1 MFDVCLQFV
10 GPVKCFAAEH
20 ARKHKCIKRLF
31 LRSTVTA
38 HMDKG
43 KLHPYVHEIQ
53 FCQGNPVGYS
63 SGDQNILERK
73 KSNEDPQRNR
83 IFLLSSLVYNLEI
96 FSR

>member
-1 MFDVCLQFV
+1 
-10 GPVKCFAAEH
+10 
-20 ARKHKCIKRLF
+20 
-31 LRSTVTA
+31 
-38 HMDKG
+38 MDKG
-43 KLHPYVHEIQ
+43 KLHPHVHEIQ

-63 SGDQNILERK
+63 SGDQNMLERK

>member
-1 MFDVCLQFV
+1 MCVYNLLVLLSVLLQNTQGNINASKGFSCEV
-10 GPVKCFAAEH
+10 LSP
-20 ARKHKCIKRLF
+20 
-31 LRSTVTA
+31 T
-38 HMDKG
+38 DKG

-63 SGDQNILERK
+63 SGDQNMLERK